1 MVKYFN
7 IINKFKLAYINTNMN
22 KKQIIDLQTE
32 NKNLKEIAHDQKR
45 EIENLKLQLENVY
58 QINKEYESIID
69 SYKQNE
75 NKTEEITIK
84 SQSEQDEIAK
94 LNQQLESWKKEYFD
108 LLDKTMNGTTNNTNG
123 ILNYKKYNQ
132 KDNNDSLILQTSLNN
147 FNDNSLRKSSIKT
160 IERPQTAQGRKY
172 QADDFE
178 RVLQGIKIMRQKNL
192 LDDSLDNEDKV
203 NEEESEEES
212 EEEDEPININENNKN
227 TQSNINK
234 DNIHKQKL
242 NNSGI
247 LPCPVKITKGMF
259 PKTGSESSLAPIKKA
274 KAFYKNTSNH

>member
-1 MVKYFN
+1 MN
-7 IINKFKLAYINTNMN
+7 IINKFKLAYIITNMN

-32 NKNLKEIAHDQKR
+32 NKNLKEIAHEQKR
-45 EIENLKLQLENVY
+45 EIENLKFQLENVY

-69 SYKQNE
+69 SYKKNE
-75 NKTEEITIK
+75 NKTEENTIK

-108 LLDKTMNGTTNNTNG
+108 LLEKTMNGTTNITND

-132 KDNNDSLILQTSLNN
+132 KDDNNSLILQTSLNN

-160 IERPQTAQGRKY
+160 VERPQTAQGRKY

-192 LDDSLDNEDKV
+192 LDDSLDNGDEDNV

-212 EEEDEPININENNKN
+212 EEEDEQIKINEN
-227 TQSNINK
+227 NINK
-234 DNIHKQKL
+234 DNILKQKL

-274 KAFYKNTSNH
+274 NAFYKNTSNH

>member
-1 MVKYFN
+1 
-7 IINKFKLAYINTNMN
+7 MN

-32 NKNLKEIAHDQKR
+32 NKNLKEIAHEQKR

-58 QINKEYESIID
+58 QINKEYENIID

-75 NKTEEITIK
+75 NKTEENTNK

-108 LLDKTMNGTTNNTNG
+108 LLEKTMNGTTNITND
-123 ILNYKKYNQ
+123 ILNCKKYNQ

-172 QADDFE
+172 QANDFE

-192 LDDSLDNEDKV
+192 LDDSLDNEDEENV

-212 EEEDEPININENNKN
+212 EEEDKPIKFNEINKN
-227 TQSNINK
+227 TQSDINKNNIN
-234 DNIHKQKL
+234 KQKL

-274 KAFYKNTSNH
+274 KAFYKNTSNQ